1 MVRGQQS
8 YSYRLPQAGG
18 FSPDVGPSGQCPPAM
33 SSRACLPDSPNTFR
47 TATLRYTRT
56 HADPPLTSLPGSA
69 PGASAAING
78 GAPAVPRPRATHPVR
93 IFSSLLP
100 VPNKEQQRKVSQ
112 LARTLLLL
120 SRWIVISFVVL
131 LPRFVRAF
139 VRVRGF
145 VICAHA
151 WGDASN
157 LGSSSV
163 EGVTDA
169 HLFFCCG
176 WI

>member
-1 MVRGQQS
+1 M
-8 YSYRLPQAGG
+8 P
-18 FSPDVGPSGQCPPAM
+18 
-33 SSRACLPDSPNTFR
+33 
-47 TATLRYTRT
+47 
-56 HADPPLTSLPGSA
+56 
-69 PGASAAING
+69 
-78 GAPAVPRPRATHPVR
+78 HPVR

-169 HLFFCCG
+169 HLFFAAVG
-176 WI
+176 SDGRHGMADPVVGFGDYSVAF